1 MQRHAFVEV
10 AVPRLYLFRSE
21 GVGRSEGGIDLVF
34 PLRTI
39 VLPAFEMRREDHFE
53 VARTDEAE
61 AGLLTDAS

>member
-10 AVPRLYLFRSE
+10 GLYLFRSE
-21 GVGRSEGGIDLVF
+21 GVGLSEGAIDLVF
-34 PLRTI
+34 SLRSRM
-39 VLPAFEMRREDHFE
+39 LPAFEMRREDHFE